1 MLADIAALAA
11 TDVARDV
18 HLCRG
23 LGEGK
28 IGRAETHLSALAK
41 ELLHEVVQGLL
52 QVGKGDILVDVEAL
66 NLMEDTVG
74 AGRDGL
80 VAEHAARG
88 DDADGRLVGLHHANL
103 HTRGVGA
110 QQHIRGLVDIGLLVD
125 EEGVLHVA
133 GGMVEREVQG
143 REHVVVVLDLWTFG
157 DGEAE
162 VREDLVDVATHDRQ
176 RVTGTLHVGG
186 GHAHVEAGIIAVLAL
201 KLLQLLFHL
210 LLNRVLQ
217 LVELHAHLLAELGG
231 HVLEVGK
238 QGRDDAFLTQISDAE
253 FLQSLFALGLETTHL
268 G

>member
-1 MLADIAALAA
+1 MLADVAALAA

-18 HLCRG
+18 HLGRG
-23 LGEGK
+23 LGEGE
-28 IGRAETHLSALAK
+28 IGRTETHLGAFAE

-52 QVGKGDILVDVEAL
+52 QVGKGDVLVDVKAL
-66 NLMEDTVG
+66 NLVENAVG
-74 AGRDGL
+74 AGRDGF

-88 DDADGRLVGLHHANL
+88 DDADRRLMGLHHANL

-110 QQHIRGLVDIGLLVD
+110 QQHIRSLVDIGFLAD

-143 REHVVVVLDLWTFG
+143 REHVVVVLNLRTFG

-162 VREDLVDVATHDRQ
+162 MREDLVDVATHDRQ
-176 RVTGTLHVGG
+176 RVTGTFHVGG
-186 GHAHVEAGIIAVLAL
+186 GHAHVEAGIVAMLAF

-217 LVELHAHLLAELGG
+217 FVELHAHLLAELGG

-238 QGRDDAFLTQISDAE
+238 QGRDDAFLAQISDAE